1 MKNTN
6 NFLLKVNSKFEYF
19 ILNLKT
25 LFIVLITYI
34 KSFFLNLKKSKFI
47 YVTAVDFDYFEPCI
61 RLIDNLNKYDGKSK
75 IVVYDIGLSK
85 NQYTQIKE
93 MPNVES
99 HKFIFDNY
107 PQFMSVKELPD
118 NKLGN
123 YSWKAPI
130 VYEVIQ
136 NYDENIIWLDTAC
149 LINKKIKLIK
159 LLTIV
164 NGCFFVKATGNI
176 NQWTHPKTLDLMDAD
191 HLKKYSCV
199 MSGVIGINTK
209 KEKIKILF
217 KEWMNYSLD
226 ENCIAPIGSSRLNH
240 RQDQSLLQ
248 VLVHKYNYG
257 KYVLNHQ
264 FFEIKINQVFDRVYL
279 QEVAEDSRNFG
290 LRTKLYQSS
299 PSIYTDSIEKA
310 AVCYLIEPEQFSI
323 KQLMKLKDKK
333 IVILFKDKN
342 QFENFK
348 RQNFSF
354 KDISYLF
361 LYSHH
366 ELDKINEPTFV
377 IQDNISHQHL
387 LDIRDAFLD

>member
-1 MKNTN
+1 
-6 NFLLKVNSKFEYF
+6 
-19 ILNLKT
+19 
-25 LFIVLITYI
+25 
-34 KSFFLNLKKSKFI
+34 
-47 YVTAVDFDYFEPCI
+47 
-61 RLIDNLNKYDGKSK
+61 
-75 IVVYDIGLSK
+75 
-85 NQYTQIKE
+85 
-93 MPNVES
+93 
-99 HKFIFDNY
+99 
-107 PQFMSVKELPD
+107 MSVKELPD

-136 NYDENIIWLDTAC
+136 NYGENIIWLDTAC

-176 NQWTHPKTLDLMDAD
+176 NEWTHPQTLDLMDAD
-191 HLKKYSCV
+191 HLKKHSCV
-199 MSGVIGINTK
+199 MSGVIGINSK

-217 KEWMNYSLD
+217 KEWMNYSFD

-257 KYVLNHQ
+257 KYVLNHK
-264 FFEIKINQVFDRVYL
+264 FFGIKINQVFDRVYL
-279 QEVAEDSRNFG
+279 QEIAKDSRYFG

-310 AVCYLIEPEQFSI
+310 AVCYLIEPEQFSN
-323 KQLMKLKDKK
+323 KQFMKLKDKK

-348 RQNFSF
+348 RQDFLF
-354 KDISYLF
+354 EDISYLF

-366 ELDKINEPTFV
+366 ELDTINEQTFV

-387 LDIRDAFLD
+387 LDIRDTFLD